1 MAMIAI
7 VSFILLFI
15 AAALGVWLGGAL
27 WNLSL
32 DLEGFFAAACF
43 VASMTVSLCTAGIIM
58 LMFAIPIHYI
68 VMG

>member
-1 MAMIAI
+1 MIPI

-32 DLEGFFAAACF
+32 NLDGFFAAACF
-43 VASMTVSLCTAGIIM
+43 VASMAVSVCAAVLIM
-58 LMFAIPIHYI
+58 LMFAIPIHHM

>member
-1 MAMIAI
+1 MFMIAI

-15 AAALGVWLGGAL
+15 AAALGAWLGGAL

-32 DLEGFFAAACF
+32 NLDGLVSAACF
-43 VASMTVSLCTAGIIM
+43 VASMTVTVCTAALFL

>member
-1 MAMIAI
+1 MTMIPI
-7 VSFILLFI
+7 VSFILLFT

-32 DLEGFFAAACF
+32 NLDGFVSAACF
-43 VASMTVSLCTAGIIM
+43 VATLTVIACTVVLIM
-58 LMFAIPIHYI
+58 LMFAIPIQYI